1 MMLFRHKWN
10 KCPFSEQERCNA
22 TFEKKL
28 LLCKNVSN
36 KYDLLIYFPTTV
48 ERPILTMAAEACNLE
63 YPSHPQKLRMNGSR
77 EVWERAGMQVN
88 K

>member
-10 KCPFSEQERCNA
+10 KSPFSEQERCKA
-22 TFEKKL
+22 TFEKNL
-28 LLCKNVSN
+28 FLCKNVSN

-63 YPSHPQKLRMNGSR
+63 YPSRPQKFRMNGSR
-77 EVWERAGMQVN
+77 EIWERAGMQVN